1 MSGSNGAR
9 RAPRL
14 AAGLL
19 LVALVP
25 VTCSAPSPPRKTP
38 PSTLTLAGAEFFAPV
53 LRAEILAFRERY
65 PDRDS
70 IRVLTNG
77 SAEGMEQLVNGEV
90 AMSLLLRELT
100 DLEANAAVQRDGL
113 SAFPVAWDAI
123 AVIVNPKS
131 PVEQISRTEL
141 SAIYRGEIT
150 SWDALGWRRGGAI
163 VALTPG
169 PTVGTF
175 AHLQQALLDGGTFDS
190 TIYAPPT
197 EAEVVAAV
205 AERPDAIAC
214 VSGHFVDARVRTLRV
229 SPALGLPYVALDR
242 ETLLTRT
249 YPLLRSVSIATPARP
264 VSTASD
270 FITFVSGMD
279 GQRIL
284 ARHGYAPAA
293 VPIEIVRTSEEAE

>member
-1 MSGSNGAR
+1 M
-9 RAPRL
+9 
-14 AAGLL
+14 
-19 LVALVP
+19 
-25 VTCSAPSPPRKTP
+25 
-38 PSTLTLAGAEFFAPV
+38 
-53 LRAEILAFRERY
+53 LRAEILAFQDRY
-65 PDRDS
+65 PGRDT

-90 AMSLLLRELT
+90 AMSLLLREVT
-100 DLEANAAVQRDGL
+100 DPEVRAAVQGGGL

-123 AVIVNPKS
+123 AVVVNPAS

-141 SAIYRGEIT
+141 AAIYRGEIT
-150 SWDALGWRRGGAI
+150 SWSALGWRRGGGLI
-163 VALTPG
+163 ALTPG
-169 PTVGTF
+169 PRVGTF
-175 AHLQQALLDGGTFDS
+175 SYLTQTLLEGGEFDS

-197 EAEVVAAV
+197 EAEVVDVV
-205 AERPDAIAC
+205 AERENAIAC
-214 VSGHFVDARVRTLRV
+214 VSRHYVDGRVRTLRV

-249 YPLLRSVSIATPARP
+249 YPLLRSISIATQANPAA
-264 VSTASD
+264 TASD

-279 GQRIL
+279 GQRII